1 MENKFINIVL
11 CEPEIPHNTGAIGRT
26 CVATNT
32 RLHLV
37 KPLGFSLEEK
47 WLRRTGLDYWS
58 HLNLEVHED
67 MADFY
72 HYQQAKNPQASIFY
86 ASTKAQKAYTDVEF
100 KEGDYIV
107 FGKESKGL

>member
-37 KPLGFSLEEK
+37 KPIRVSL
-47 WLRRTGLDYWS
+47 LR
-58 HLNLEVHED
+58 
-67 MADFY
+67 
-72 HYQQAKNPQASIFY
+72 KN
-86 ASTKAQKAYTDVEF
+86 
-100 KEGDYIV
+100 G
-107 FGKESKGL
+107 